1 MCSSPGYGRFGGAVK
16 RTRSRGLASHVSPNI
31 GCRPRASFIR
41 GRIDASPSI
50 TRGGSPVRESRTPG
64 SVRGVFSNGHPYRD
78 NPVKF
83 VSNRSLVI
91 EGRNANAVLMDQPLT
106 SALVCVA
113 AQAKASHMTWPGL
126 SSGVVDYCL
135 RLRVAARP
143 ARPRPRRARVPGSGT
158 DPEVG

>member
-78 NPVKF
+78 NRPEADMRHHVTGLRHPLASTKIMECEIRGRSRTLDSSKLEF
-83 VSNRSLVI
+83 RWQLNRK
-91 EGRNANAVLMDQPLT
+91 
-106 SALVCVA
+106 VA
-113 AQAKASHMTWPGL
+113 RL
-126 SSGVVDYCL
+126 SF
-135 RLRVAARP
+135 
-143 ARPRPRRARVPGSGT
+143 
-158 DPEVG
+158 